1 MNISL
6 KRSRC
11 AHVFLVLSFCTTSAA
26 HAWGNE
32 GHRIINRAAVAK
44 LPQDVPAFLRSTDAS
59 NEIEYLGPEPDRWR
73 SPLEPELNASQAPD
87 HFIDFELADII
98 GPLPRSRYEYVRM
111 LYAAAVDHPQD
122 AAKLAPEKVGF
133 QPYITSEVMERL
145 QAALRE
151 WRTLSASGVAKA
163 DDAKA
168 AQQAAI
174 LYTGWLGHYVAD
186 GSMPL
191 HTTIQYNGWIGKE
204 NPHGYTTEHR
214 IHSQFES
221 TFVAANM
228 KSADVQPLIPA
239 NANVLADPFADYVA
253 YLRKSNQ
260 LVERVYQLEKTGG
273 FENAGTA
280 ESRRFTTE
288 RLAAGA
294 TMLRDMIYTAWVNS
308 ANPENL
314 TQKPDAEPGS
324 RLLSARPY

>member
-6 KRSRC
+6 NHLLRVLALLC
-11 AHVFLVLSFCTTSAA
+11 LSFCTIAA
-26 HAWGNE
+26 ARAWGNE
-32 GHRIINRAAVAK
+32 GHRIINRAAIAK
-44 LPQDVPAFLRSTDAS
+44 LPQDVPAFLRSADAAS
-59 NEIEYLGPEPDRWR
+59 EIEYLGPEPDRWR

-98 GPLPRSRYEYVRM
+98 GPLPRSRYEYIRM
-111 LYAAAVDHPQD
+111 LYAAAVDRPHD

-133 QPYITSEVMERL
+133 QPYITIEVMERL
-145 QAALRE
+145 QVALRE
-151 WRTLSASGVAKA
+151 WRTLSAAGVTKA
-163 DDAKA
+163 ADAKA

-174 LYTGWLGHYVAD
+174 LYAGWLGHYVAD

-191 HTTIQYNGWIGKE
+191 HTSIQYNGWVSKE
-204 NPHGYTTEHR
+204 NPNGYTTEHG

-228 KSADVQPLIPA
+228 KSADVQPLVPA

-253 YLRKSNQ
+253 YLRKSNL
-260 LVERVYQLEKTGG
+260 LVERVYQLEKVGG
-273 FENAGTA
+273 FDNAGSA
-280 ESRRFTTE
+280 ESRRFTAE

-308 ANPENL
+308 ANPL
-314 TQKPDAEPGS
+314 PPGT
-324 RLLSARPY
+324 

>member
-1 MNISL
+1 MDISPKNL
-6 KRSRC
+6 RC
-11 AHVFLVLSFCTTSAA
+11 ALALFCLSVCTTSAA

-32 GHRIINRAAVAK
+32 GHRIINRAAIAK
-44 LPQDVPAFLRSTDAS
+44 LPQDIPAFLRSADAAS
-59 NEIEYLGPEPDRWR
+59 EIEYLGPEPDRWR

-87 HFIDFELADII
+87 HFINFELADII
-98 GPLPRSRYEYVRM
+98 GPLPRSRYEYIRM

-122 AAKLAPEKVGF
+122 AAKLAPDKVGF
-133 QPYITSEVMERL
+133 QPYITIEVMERL

-151 WRTLSASGVAKA
+151 WRTLLAAGVTKA

-168 AQQAAI
+168 AQHAAI
-174 LYTGWLGHYVAD
+174 LYAGWLGHYVAD

-191 HTTIQYNGWIGKE
+191 HTSIQYNGWVGKE

-228 KSADVQPLIPA
+228 KSADVQPLVSA
-239 NANVLADPFADYVA
+239 NANILADPFADYIA

-260 LVERVYQLEKTGG
+260 LVERVYQIEKTGG
-273 FENAGTA
+273 FDNAGSA
-280 ESRRFTTE
+280 ESRRFTAD

-308 ANPENL
+308 A
-314 TQKPDAEPGS
+314 KPVPP
-324 RLLSARPY
+324 RT